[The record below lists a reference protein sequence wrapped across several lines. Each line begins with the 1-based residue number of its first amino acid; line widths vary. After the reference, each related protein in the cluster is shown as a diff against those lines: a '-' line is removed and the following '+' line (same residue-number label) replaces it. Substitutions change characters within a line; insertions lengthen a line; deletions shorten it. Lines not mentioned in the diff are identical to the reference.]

1 MNASSLNNVRS
12 NIDRLDRE
20 IVRLVA
26 ERAGYVHQAATFK
39 TSAADVEA
47 PKRVE
52 QVIAKVRAIAVE
64 CGLEPEVA
72 DVTYRAM
79 ISAFIK
85 VEHEAFQQLHAMKDE
100 STIPDLAPITP
111 TALK

>member
-1 MNASSLNNVRS
+1 M
-12 NIDRLDRE
+12 
-20 IVRLVA
+20 A